1 MSMTAPSISCKDEE
15 QIEDRCHSIRRE
27 LVVQLANAAVGAFS
41 SAPDNNRMK
50 WLESRRERVEGA
62 TM

>member
-1 MSMTAPSISCKDEE
+1 MTAFPASCKDEE
-15 QIEDRCHSIRRE
+15 QIEGRCHSIRRE

-62 TM
+62 TK